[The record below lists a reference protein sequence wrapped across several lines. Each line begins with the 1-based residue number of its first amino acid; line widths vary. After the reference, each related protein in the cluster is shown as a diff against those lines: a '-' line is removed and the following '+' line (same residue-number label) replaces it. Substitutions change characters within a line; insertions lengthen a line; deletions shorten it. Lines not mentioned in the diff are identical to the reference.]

1 MNAKKTLLALL
12 IAAGPTLAM
21 AANEIR
27 FEGQV
32 TASTC
37 DVAVNGSATP
47 IVLLPSAT
55 AAEVNGATAAGFGET
70 AFNVAVSG
78 CTVPPLGGVTLKTVF
93 TGNAVDADGNLGNT
107 GTATGVALQIATAAG
122 STTPINLTTTWTSTG
137 TTDGIHLAD
146 GVTSGN
152 KDYYVRY
159 YSRGANATPG
169 SVRASLQ
176 YAIVYP

>member
-37 DVAVNGSATP
+37 VIAVNGSATP
-47 IVLLPSAT
+47 IVLLPTVTVSD
-55 AAEVNGATAAGFGET
+55 VNGAGAAGIGET
-70 AFNVAVSG
+70 SFNVAVSG
-78 CTVPPLGGVTLKTVF
+78 CPAAQLGGAKVKTVF
-93 TGNAVDADGNLGNT
+93 TGNAVTPQGDLGNT
-107 GTATGVALQIATAAG
+107 GTATGVALQIATSAG
-122 STTPINLTTTWTSTG
+122 SSTPINLTTTWVSPD
-137 TTDGIHLAD
+137 TDSIQLPQGA
-146 GVTSGN
+146 TSGS

-159 YSRGANATPG
+159 VSRLANGIAGTVRG
-169 SVRASLQ
+169 SMQ
-176 YAIVYP
+176 YAIIYP

>member
-27 FEGQV
+27 FEGLV

-47 IVLLPSAT
+47 VVLLPTVSVSN
-55 AAEVNGATAAGFGET
+55 VNANPTTGFGET
-70 AFNVAVSG
+70 SFNIAVTNCPATG
-78 CTVPPLGGVTLKTVF
+78 LEVKTIF
-93 TGNAVDADGNLGNT
+93 TGNAVDANGNLGNT
-107 GTATGVALQIATAAG
+107 GTATGVALQIDHATNG
-122 STTPINLTTTWTSTG
+122 GGIDLRSTWTSATNQ
-137 TTDGIHLAD
+137 GIQLAS
-146 GVTSGN
+146 GATSGN

-159 YSRGANATPG
+159 ISPGANAIAGT
-169 SVRASLQ
+169 VRGSLQ
-176 YAIVYP
+176 YAVTYP

>member
-27 FEGQV
+27 FEGMV

-47 IVLLPSAT
+47 VVLLPTVANTLLSGTNST
-55 AAEVNGATAAGFGET
+55 AGET
-70 AFNVAVSG
+70 SFNVAVSNCPG
-78 CTVPPLGGVTLKTVF
+78 SDVTIKTVF
-93 TGNAVDADGNLGNT
+93 TGNAVTAQGNLGNT
-107 GTATGVALQIATAAG
+107 GTAGNVDLQVSHAAG
-122 STTPINLTTTWTSTG
+122 GTGTINLASTWTSSNDAEGIKLTG
-137 TTDGIHLAD
+137 GA
-146 GVTSGN
+146 TSGN

-159 YSRGANATPG
+159 ISVAGGATPG
-169 SVRASLQ
+169 TVRGSLQ
-176 YAIVYP
+176 YAVVYP

>member
-27 FEGQV
+27 FEGMV
-32 TASTC
+32 TDSTC
-37 DVAVNGSATP
+37 DVVVNGSATP
-47 IVLLPSAT
+47 VVLLPSAS
-55 AAEVNGATAAGFGET
+55 AGEVNAAGVAGFGDT

-78 CTVPPLGGVTLKTVF
+78 CTAAAGAGGVNLKTVF
-93 TGNAVDADGNLGNT
+93 TGNVVTAQGDLGNT
-107 GTATGVALQIATAAG
+107 GTATGVALQITTAAG
-122 STTPINLTTTWTSTG
+122 ATTPIDLTTTWTSPDA
-137 TTDGIHLAD
+137 DGIHLAQ
-146 GVTSGN
+146 GATSGN

-159 YSRGANATPG
+159 VSRLGDAVAGT
-169 SVRASLQ
+169 VRGSLQ